1 MNYIFQMDM
10 YLKEGHNMSI
20 FDFINGMTEYGKKDE
35 KLEKEMDYYNL
46 DEHEKELVR
55 KGEYDPWDFE
65 SKEDMEDV
73 NDDDYYGEDD
83 I

>member
-1 MNYIFQMDM
+1 
-10 YLKEGHNMSI
+10 MSI
-20 FDFINGMTEYGKKDE
+20 FDFINGMTEYGKKDT
-35 KLEKEMDYYNL
+35 KLEKEMDYYDL

-65 SKEDMEDV
+65 SKEDMDDV